1 MLASNSNAW
10 QVVTLPIDEVK
21 TPKRLLRKLGKRQVE
36 KAAALIYEVGFPPV
50 VLVDQTNTAFTA
62 LFMVEAARQMGLKE
76 IQIIRCNNL
85 DEKAVRLL
93 RIALDRLPE
102 EESWIKEAVSEELK
116 ELSIEFPDLDLT
128 LPGFEIGEVDFYI
141 DFNSPASEDRT
152 PEVTEIAV
160 TKNGDLW
167 RMGGHSVY
175 CGDALDEA
183 SYHAV
188 MAGILAALIFT
199 DSPYNVFIDGHVGN
213 SGSIQHREFIM
224 ASGEMTPDQF
234 RDFLTKA
241 HTLMA
246 QHAKPGAIIFSCMDW
261 RHLLEILQAAISAGI
276 ELKNLCVWVKDN
288 GGMGSLYR
296 SRHELVLVFKKPGEA
311 HINNVQLGK
320 HGRYRTN
327 VWEYAGVNSFA
338 GNQDDLALHP
348 TVKPVAMVMDAI
360 KDCSR
365 RGDIVLDPFGGSG
378 TTLIAAEKT
387 GRKARLIELDPLYCD
402 VIIRRWQALTG
413 QEAVHAVSGKTFNQ
427 IEQEGKGDE

>member
-141 DFNSPASEDRT
+141 DFNSPTSEDKM

-160 TKNGDLW
+160 TKPDDVWELCKH
-167 RMGGHSVY
+167 RVY
-175 CGDALDEA
+175 CGDALNTV
-183 SYHAV
+183 SYQAL
-188 MAGILAALIFT
+188 MAEEKADLAFT
-199 DSPYNVFIDGHVGN
+199 DMPYNVQIDGHVGN
-213 SGSIQHREFIM
+213 SGAIQHREFAM

-246 QHAKPGAIIFSCMDW
+246 QYAKPGAIIFSCMDW

-338 GNQDDLALHP
+338 GNQDDLKLHP

-413 QEAVHAVSGKTFNQ
+413 QDAVHAASGKTFKK